1 MEETWNEKASN
12 ILKSILTRR
21 NVRYYELAIKL
32 KEMGIDVRVIL
43 PKHKNIDES
52 AFPMRYKNLKFS
64 CPISQGFVDGEIV
77 ESEYNGITVYLVEK
91 DEYYYRDYLYS
102 TPDGDYLDNAERFIF
117 FSKSIFN
124 NLNLMYKKLKILTLF
139 YFFLVYKNI

>member
-1 MEETWNEKASN
+1 MNVLIASPE
-12 ILKSILTRR
+12 IFPFVKTGG
-21 NVRYYELAIKL
+21 LADVTGALPKTL

-52 AFPMRYKNLKFS
+52 AFPMRYKNLKIS

-91 DEYYYRDYLYS
+91 DEYYYRDYL
-102 TPDGDYLDNAERFIF
+102 
-117 FSKSIFN
+117 
-124 NLNLMYKKLKILTLF
+124 
-139 YFFLVYKNI
+139 